1 MTQKPARKTQA
12 QRSEEMRQR
21 LLEAAFTVLQQ
32 KGYVGFRIADVAKIA
47 GVSKGAQLHHFP
59 TKESLVVATI
69 EHVFARA
76 LTQAQ
81 ERAEAAA
88 RQPRDPLAAIID
100 DSSEFF
106 FGDYFAIALDA
117 VMAAAKDDRIRERIF
132 AASRD
137 HRLPAERAWGQVL
150 TEAGLPDDLAEDAL
164 WLTIS
169 IVRGL
174 AVRKLWQ
181 NEPERNRH
189 LLHLW
194 RKILWTYVE
203 TNGLLPEAVVRRLR
217 DGAEPEPRRVAR
229 NGKSRQPLRRS
240 RQLGT

>member
-1 MTQKPARKTQA
+1 MAQKPARRTQA

-21 LLEAAFTVLQQ
+21 LLDAAFAVLQQ
-32 KGYVGFRIADVAKIA
+32 KGYVGFRIAEVAKIA

-59 TKESLVVATI
+59 TKDSLVVATI
-69 EHVFARA
+69 EHVFGRA
-76 LTQAQ
+76 LKQAQ

-100 DSSEFF
+100 DSSDFF

-132 AASRD
+132 AISRA
-137 HRLPAERAWGQVL
+137 HRLPAESAWHQVL

-164 WLTIS
+164 WITIS

-174 AVRKLWQ
+174 AVRRLWQ
-181 NEPERNRH
+181 KEPERGER
-189 LLHLW
+189 LLRLW
-194 RKILWTYVE
+194 REIFWTYVAANE
-203 TNGLLPEAVVRRLR
+203 LLPEPEVERLR
-217 DGAEPEPRRVAR
+217 AAAESPPRRAAR
-229 NGKSRQPLRRS
+229 NGKARPPARRA
-240 RQLGT
+240 RRLDT

>member
-1 MTQKPARKTQA
+1 MTRNHVRRTQA

-21 LLEAAFTVLQQ
+21 LLDAAFTVLQQ
-32 KGYVGFRIADVAKIA
+32 RGYVGFRVAEVAKIA

-59 TKESLVVATI
+59 TKESLVVAAI

-81 ERAEAAA
+81 QRAEAAA
-88 RQPRDPLAAIID
+88 GQSRDPLSAIID

-106 FGDYFAIALDA
+106 FGDYFAIALDV

-132 AASRD
+132 AISRD
-137 HRLPAERAWGQVL
+137 HRLPVERAWHEVL
-150 TEAGLPDDLAEDAL
+150 TGAGLPDDLAEDGL

-174 AVRKLWQ
+174 AVRRLWQ
-181 NEPERNRH
+181 KDPERNRR
-189 LLHLW
+189 LLRLW
-194 RKILWTYVE
+194 REIFWTYVE
-203 TNGLLPEAVVRRLR
+203 ADGWLPAATVERLR
-217 DGAEPEPRRVAR
+217 EGAAPAPKHAAR
-229 NGKSRQPLRRS
+229 NGRARPATRRS
-240 RQLGT
+240 R